1 MSMRNYIAFAGKEI
15 IEGIRTYKSIILL
28 AVFLIFGIMNPLF
41 AKLTPVIISSF
52 AGEGISISVPDPTAI
67 DSWIQ
72 FFKNNSQ
79 LGFIVVVL
87 LFSGVLAS
95 EVSRGTLINMLTKGL
110 SRTTVILAKYS
121 VMVLLWTLAYVL
133 CLLVTLA
140 YTVYLFPDNNA
151 SNLPF
156 AVFALWLFGVLLI
169 SVLMLAASG
178 LKSSYSCLLA
188 VGAFVVVLMLI
199 GIAPAVHDFN
209 PMSLASDSVALMT
222 EAIDPESLI
231 PAVAVSVAGSIACLV
246 GAILI
251 FRKRQL

>member
-1 MSMRNYIAFAGKEI
+1 MSIKNYSAFVGKEI
-15 IEGIRTYKSIILL
+15 VESIRTYKSIILL
-28 AVFLIFGIMNPLF
+28 AIFLIFGIMNPLF

-52 AGEGISISVPDPTAI
+52 AGDGISITVPDPTAI
-67 DSWIQ
+67 DSWTQ

-79 LGFIVVVL
+79 MGLVVVVL
-87 LFSGVLAS
+87 LFSGVLAG

-121 VMVLLWTLAYVL
+121 VMIVLWTLAYVL

-156 AVFALWLFGVLLI
+156 AIFALWLFGVLLI

-188 VGAFVVVLMLI
+188 VGALVVVLMLV

-209 PMSLASDSVALMT
+209 PVSLASDSMALMT
-222 EAIDPESLI
+222 EAIDPESLL
-231 PAVAVSVAGSIACLV
+231 PAVLISVAGSVACLV

-251 FRKRQL
+251 FRKRLL